1 MKKNILITG
10 GGGFIGSHLV
20 ERCVTLGHK
29 VKVLSPYNI
38 DSSWGWMDTFD
49 KNIKDNIEVILGDVN
64 DFNLIK
70 KKTKKTDVI
79 FHLAAL
85 ISIPYSYQSPK
96 SYIDTNINGTYN
108 ILEASKENDV
118 ELVVNT
124 STSEVYGSAQYIP
137 IDENHPMNAQSPYAA
152 TKIAADHLCLSY
164 YRSFNLPVTVL
175 RPFNTFGPRQSQRA
189 AIPAIINQIIN
200 GKKKIK
206 LGNLHSSRDFTYVED
221 TVEGY
226 IKLIGNKKSIGE
238 VINLGTGTSFTIKET
253 LDLICRILKTKIEVE
268 LDKKRLRPKK
278 SEVNQLL
285 SNNLKAKKILSWK
298 PKFTKEKGF
307 YEGLKK
313 TIQWFKE
320 NKNLS
325 KYNPDQ
331 YNV

>member
-175 RPFNTFGPRQSQRA
+175 RPFNTFGPRQSLRA
-189 AIPAIINQIIN
+189 VIPTIISQFATISKSASNNMSQLINDFGESNQN
-200 GKKKIK
+200 IK
-206 LGNLHSSRDFTYVED
+206 DYFFLEVFGNLED
-221 TVEGY
+221 ELKRFMVQ
-226 IKLIGNKKSIGE
+226 
-238 VINLGTGTSFTIKET
+238 TSFLEMFCSNFNFSYSS
-253 LDLICRILKTKIEVE
+253 LAN
-268 LDKKRLRPKK
+268 LRRFIYF
-278 SEVNQLL
+278 S
-285 SNNLKAKKILSWK
+285 S
-298 PKFTKEKGF
+298 
-307 YEGLKK
+307 
-313 TIQWFKE
+313 
-320 NKNLS
+320 
-325 KYNPDQ
+325 
-331 YNV
+331 

>member
-49 KNIKDNIEVILGDVN
+49 KHTKDSIEVILGDVN

-70 KKTKKTDVI
+70 KETKKTDII

-108 ILEASKENDV
+108 ILEASKENAV

-164 YRSFNLPVTVL
+164 YRSFNLPVTIL